1 MQLLEKT
8 KENEQMVR
16 DRSTFLEQKVE
27 ERTHAFRKAMQK
39 SDDLLLNIL
48 PEPIANELKEYG
60 KTKEKTYGVKSSF
73 THLIIALRFC
83 WSGDQQRR
91 EAISSEGYEP
101 IFYTFKALYS
111 TTVFRNM
118 SNARSA

>member
-16 DRSTFLEQKVE
+16 DRNTFLEQKVE

-60 KTKEKTYGVKSSF
+60 KTKAKTYGLVTVRNEKFIYSPYHCASF
-73 THLIIALRFC
+73 LLVRQPTTAGSDFI
-83 WSGDQQRR
+83 RR
-91 EAISSEGYEP
+91 
-101 IFYTFKALYS
+101 
-111 TTVFRNM
+111 V
-118 SNARSA
+118 